1 MSGEVPLPRAAA
13 QLAHRVP
20 VPLIFG
26 KHEPCPTCGGPLWR
40 EERPPMPRCQVC
52 ALHWIPVDTQTGGQ
66 RLHGS
71 TVPDEWRGREE
82 EANRWEV
89 DAANLRW
96 LMLITSDGNDL
107 ISEEAR
113 RRPRAI
119 LEPGPEP
126 GPEAHELLNIAWRAG
141 APVIGH
147 TSREV
152 EETKARICPPR
163 SRRDTRRLVG
173 HLGGIPYYEDSA
185 LGDDGMHGYILT
197 RAPR

>member
-1 MSGEVPLPRAAA
+1 
-13 QLAHRVP
+13 
-20 VPLIFG
+20 
-26 KHEPCPTCGGPLWR
+26 
-40 EERPPMPRCQVC
+40 MPRCQVC

-82 EANRWEV
+82 EANAWEFSHLT
-89 DAANLRW
+89 DGQRAAIEW
-96 LMLITSDGNDL
+96 
-107 ISEEAR
+107 AK
-113 RRPRAI
+113 RPRAI

-126 GPEAHELLNIAWRAG
+126 GSLDAMKLMAFASASLARAHEGDHPAMMEQRRA
-141 APVIGH
+141 ADARIGH

-152 EETKARICPPR
+152 EATIARICPPR